1 MDKKIA
7 GLLGAAAA
15 LTAANSAQAATQVA
29 ATELQPDRILQR
41 PLGAGS
47 KCARPP

>member
-15 LTAANSAQAATQVA
+15 LATISSVQADRRRRRYCRKRQVIGIFSIPFR
-29 ATELQPDRILQR
+29 TLCRY
-41 PLGAGS
+41 
-47 KCARPP
+47 